1 MKYNGTTFLLYKRLN
16 TLYSTFTNELENRN
30 TLFRSSAVVNKL
42 EENCGKNQTEDH
54 ISATAN
60 KKSDYHELKRNIKL
74 PHHTSSYNNNFQ
86 GF

>member
-1 MKYNGTTFLLYKRLN
+1 VGKKYNGTTFLLYKRRNILF
-16 TLYSTFTNELENRN
+16 STFVNELENRN
-30 TLFRSSAVVNKL
+30 TLFWSSTVVNKL

-74 PHHTSSYNNNFQ
+74 PHHTSS
-86 GF
+86 